1 MREAPLVVFTLAG
14 QAAAG
19 AYAIL
24 AGLQLVAAAPPALLD
39 LRTLLALALVV
50 LLGMAAS
57 LLHLGAPHGAYR
69 ALRGLRTSWLSREV
83 LAALLFAGCL
93 AVQAGVTLWG
103 ARPIAAGL
111 VGLTALAGLALIY
124 CMARAYM
131 LRTVAAW
138 DTPAVLFSFLATAA
152 VLGSLGA
159 LVLAAGA
166 REHGRALLCLLA
178 LAAAADIALGLWRL
192 RRAPSAKYGAIR
204 PPARPRAGLA
214 ALHAGLLIVGTVWAG
229 WALVAGRSL
238 LPALALALA
247 AEVAGRAQFYRV

>member
-1 MREAPLVVFTLAG
+1 MREGPLVVFTLAG

-24 AGLQLVAAAPPALLD
+24 AGLQLVAGAPPVLLD
-39 LRTLLALALVV
+39 LRALLALALVV

-57 LLHLGAPHGAYR
+57 LLHLGAPQGAYR

-83 LAALLFAGCL
+83 LAALFFAACL
-93 AVQAGVTLWG
+93 AVQAGATLWG
-103 ARPIAAGL
+103 ARHTPASLAL
-111 VGLTALAGLALIY
+111 LTALAGLALIY

-131 LRTVAAW
+131 LRTMAAW
-138 DTPAVLFSFLATAA
+138 DTPAVLFSFLTTAA

-159 LVLAAGA
+159 LVLAPGA
-166 REHGRALLCLLA
+166 REHGPALLWLLA
-178 LAAAADIALGLWRL
+178 LAAAADIALGVGRL
-192 RRAPSAKYGAIR
+192 RRPISARYGAIR
-204 PPARPRAGLA
+204 ASARPHAGLA
-214 ALHAGLLIVGTVWAG
+214 ALHAGLLIPSTVWAG